1 MSRRLAT
8 LARTAIVLLA
18 LLGASFAMVRAA
30 SPPAKGAV
38 KSGAK
43 TTRASARAPSDSVL
57 VRLGKETITSGMVQ
71 RRIEELPENL
81 RGQFSTPEGRQRLL
95 DRMVEE
101 KVWLLAATRKGV
113 PARPEIQKQIEQ
125 QRRDL
130 LIRTYINEVMATVPA
145 PSDSEIKAYYDEHL
159 TDYKMPASVTISHIQ
174 LKTEAEAKRVRQMA
188 RNGQDWGKL
197 VSKYSADTLT
207 RGHGGALPPTSREG
221 LLGNLGRQPAIAETA
236 FTIGKGHIGGPIK
249 TEYGWH
255 VIRVDDLKPESS
267 REFDQVRA
275 AIARQ
280 LGSKRSQ
287 DFYQAKLA
295 EAKADLGVR
304 ADSGAIHAYL
314 AKKKTAREAFNEAQS
329 AGAPQARIDAYRKVV
344 EEYPDSDVSP
354 QAAFMVGFIQ
364 SEELKD
370 YDAATKSFQTVLS
383 RYPKSELAAS
393 ARWML
398 DHMRSENAPEFMNL
412 EGDSSQ
418 VDSTHRAAPHTS
430 PPPKGARQG
439 ARKP

>member
-1 MSRRLAT
+1 MIRP
-8 LARTAIVLLA
+8 
-18 LLGASFAMVRAA
+18 RAA
-30 SPPAKGAV
+30 LACAGILTFAALSAASSMGATPAKPAAKRV
-38 KSGAK
+38 TSAKS
-43 TTRASARAPSDSVL
+43 TRAAGSDSVL
-57 VRLGKETITSGMVQ
+57 VRIGKETITSGMVQ
-71 RRIEELPENL
+71 RRIDELPENL

-113 PARPEIQKQIEQ
+113 PNRPEIQKQIEQ

-130 LIRTYINEVMATVPA
+130 LIRTYINELMAAMPA
-145 PSDSEIKAYYDEHL
+145 PSDSEIKAYYDEHRA
-159 TDYKMPASVTISHIQ
+159 DYKLPSTITVSHIQ
-174 LKTEAEAKRVRQMA
+174 LKTEAEAKRVRQLA
-188 RNGQDWGKL
+188 RGGQDWSKL
-197 VSKYSADTLT
+197 AAKYSADTLT
-207 RGHGGALPPTSREG
+207 RAHGGALPATTREG
-221 LLGNLGRQPAIAETA
+221 AVFGNLGRQAAMAETA
-236 FTIGKGHIGGPIK
+236 FAIGEGKIGGPIK

-255 VIRVDDLKPESS
+255 VIRVDAIKPETT
-267 REFDQVRA
+267 REFDQVRS

-287 DFYQAKLA
+287 DFYVSRLA
-295 EAKADLGVR
+295 EAKSEVGVR

-314 AKKKTAREAFNEAQS
+314 SKKKTAREAFNEAQS
-329 AGAPQARIDAYRKVV
+329 AGAPAARIDAYRKVV

-370 YDAATKSFQTVLS
+370 YDAATKSFHNLLS

-398 DHMRSENAPEFMNL
+398 DHMRNENAPEFMNL
-412 EGDSSQ
+412 ESDSAKA
-418 VDSTHRAAPHTS
+418 DSLHKAAPVQA
-430 PPPKGARQG
+430 PPKSAGRQG